1 MELQTIINNAIE
13 ARRAEEMKNS
23 TQLTL
28 GELILK
34 LEAVTNKELP
44 VFFDKTKYRPTGI
57 GSWRGSYRELAIS
70 YTPDGVYG
78 GYNGT
83 TVEHEIGGDK
93 FYNTV
98 STALPEKPTA
108 RDFIDKLKECLG
120 KTFVGYKGGD
130 FLMGKTTPVWVANE
144 SQCSGFLKEKDSE
157 YNSDQSIV
165 DVTETAKKIIL
176 NTQKTDY

>member
-1 MELQTIINNAIE
+1 MNLQEMVDNAMKT
-13 ARRAEEMKNS
+13 RRADEMKNS

-34 LEAVTNKELP
+34 LESVKNKDLP
-44 VFFDKTKYRPTGI
+44 IFFDKTKYRPTGI
-57 GSWRGSYRELAIS
+57 GSWRGSYCELAIS
-70 YTPDGVYG
+70 YTPEGVYG

-108 RDFIDKLKECLG
+108 QNFLDKLKDCLG

-130 FLMGKTTPVWVANE
+130 FLMGKTTPVWVADE
-144 SQCSGFLKEKDSE
+144 SMCSGFLKEEGEE

-165 DVTETAKKIIL
+165 DVTETSKKVIL

>member
-1 MELQTIINNAIE
+1 MINNAMV
-13 ARRAEEMKNS
+13 AKRSEEMKNS

-28 GELILK
+28 GEIILK
-34 LEAVTNKELP
+34 LEAVGNKELP
-44 VFFDKTKYRPTGI
+44 IFFDKTKYRPTGI
-57 GSWRGSYRELAIS
+57 GSWRGSYCELAIS
-70 YTPDGVYG
+70 YTPGGVYG

-98 STALPEKPTA
+98 STALPKRPTA
-108 RDFIDKLKECLG
+108 KDLLEKLKECVG

-130 FLMGKTTPVWVANE
+130 FLMGKTTPVWIANE
-144 SQCSGFLKEKDSE
+144 SESSGFLKEKGAE

-165 DVTETAKKIIL
+165 DITETEKKVIL
-176 NTQKTDY
+176 NTQKTEY